1 MSKKKVSEVADP
13 ITLNSDRKWREVKIL
28 VRTSMH
34 LIELERV
41 ASGIE
46 WTRGLFHVIKFIWS
60 VLSSDCRFSW
70 LYFVLD
76 FFWCVM
82 NWDCGIFV
90 FISHF
95 ALAQT
100 HPESSLSL
108 FHGIKWQPGCCVYF
122 LWLWTEFELR
132 IVPDSFLSR
141 WQITLR

>member
-76 FFWCVM
+76 FFFDVWWIEIVE
-82 NWDCGIFV
+82 FL
-90 FISHF
+90 F
-95 ALAQT
+95 
-100 HPESSLSL
+100 SSLTLLLHKLTLSPVSAYSMVSSGNLDAVSTSSDFEQNLNFGLSL
-108 FHGIKWQPGCCVYF
+108 TASC
-122 LWLWTEFELR
+122 
-132 IVPDSFLSR
+132 PDGRLH
-141 WQITLR
+141 